1 MVLRKELVQVHQKY
15 ASQEEALRSI
25 AQTFVDL
32 GVVKESFPQAIIDRE
47 AVYPPGLPASEF
59 DIAISHCDSDHV
71 NESAIGAVV
80 LDEPVEFEMMG
91 GMGDGPLSVRLIF
104 MLAIKDPK
112 AQVPT
117 LQKMMAIIQ
126 NQQLSG
132 CAKRASQQNPLLL
145 TAGKRPVTPPAERN
159 NAQLFHILIRYR
171 AFLFCVE
178 RSQSAPI

>member
-47 AVYPPGLPASEF
+47 AVYPTGLP
-59 DIAISHCDSDHV
+59 AISHCDSDHV

-126 NQQLSG
+126 NQQLLKDIRE
-132 CAKRASQQNPLLL
+132 AD
-145 TAGKRPVTPPAERN
+145 TAEEAFDLIAPELAE
-159 NAQLFHILIRYR
+159 
-171 AFLFCVE
+171 
-178 RSQSAPI
+178 

>member
-1 MVLRKELVQVHQKY
+1 MLLKKELVQVHKTFS
-15 ASQEEALRSI
+15 SQEEALRSI
-25 AQTFVDL
+25 AGAFVDL

-47 AVYPPGLPASEF
+47 AVYPTGLPAEAF
-59 DIAISHCDSDHV
+59 DIAISHCDSEHV

-91 GMGDGPLSVRLIF
+91 GMGDGPLHVQLIF

-126 NQQLSG
+126 NQQLLKDIH
-132 CAKRASQQNPLLL
+132 AA
-145 TAGKRPVTPPAERN
+145 
-159 NAQLFHILIRYR
+159 
-171 AFLFCVE
+171 
-178 RSQSAPI
+178 QSADEAFGLIAPALAE

>member
-47 AVYPPGLPASEF
+47 AVYPTGLPASEF

-112 AQVPT
+112 A
-117 LQKMMAIIQ
+117 
-126 NQQLSG
+126 
-132 CAKRASQQNPLLL
+132 
-145 TAGKRPVTPPAERN
+145 AGSYAAEDDGNHPESAAFEGYSRS
-159 NAQLFHILIRYR
+159 RYR
-171 AFLFCVE
+171 RRGV
-178 RSQSAPI
+178 

>member
-47 AVYPPGLPASEF
+47 AVYPTGLPASEF

-80 LDEPVEFEMMG
+80 LDEPFEFEMMG
-91 GMGDGPLSVRLIF
+91 GMGDVPLSVRLIF
-104 MLAIKDPK
+104 MLAIK
-112 AQVPT
+112 
-117 LQKMMAIIQ
+117 
-126 NQQLSG
+126 
-132 CAKRASQQNPLLL
+132 
-145 TAGKRPVTPPAERN
+145 
-159 NAQLFHILIRYR
+159 
-171 AFLFCVE
+171 
-178 RSQSAPI
+178 

>member
-47 AVYPPGLPASEF
+47 AVYPTGLPASEF

-71 NESAIGAVV
+71 NESAIGAVA

-126 NQQLSG
+126 NQQLLKDIRE
-132 CAKRASQQNPLLL
+132 AD
-145 TAGKRPVTPPAERN
+145 TAEEAFDLIAPALAE
-159 NAQLFHILIRYR
+159 
-171 AFLFCVE
+171 
-178 RSQSAPI
+178 